1 MRPSRIVMV
10 LCAMLLAGACR
21 RAGPEGPSA
30 STAEAEAQ
38 VRARSRGVAD
48 AEARKD
54 VLAVM
59 PFWAEDAVVHFNGEA
74 ALKGKAA
81 IQKMYA
87 ERLPRLD
94 TFRAASE
101 SIQVAPGGGLA
112 WETGSTAV
120 TLPNASGPP
129 STSKFLIVWRK
140 EADGKW
146 RIAACALTANPKP

>member
-1 MRPSRIVMV
+1 MKFSRATMI
-10 LCAMLLAGACR
+10 LGALLLAGACQR
-21 RAGPEGPSA
+21 S
-30 STAEAEAQ
+30 STAAAEAE
-38 VRARSRGVAD
+38 VREASRGVAD

-54 VLAVM
+54 ALAVM

-81 IQKMYA
+81 IQKMYS

-94 TFRAASE
+94 TFRATSD
-101 SIQVAPGGGLA
+101 SIQVAPGGDLA

-120 TLPNASGPP
+120 TLPNATGPP
-129 STSKFLIVWRK
+129 SSSKFLIVWRK

-146 RIAACALTANPKP
+146 RIAACALTANPKT

>member
-1 MRPSRIVMV
+1 MQVRRTTVI
-10 LCAMLLAGACR
+10 LGAALLAATCR
-21 RAGPEGPSA
+21 RDAPREA
-30 STAEAEAQ
+30 TAAAEAE

-59 PFWAEDAVVHFNGEA
+59 PFWAEDAVVHFHGEA

-81 IQKMYA
+81 IQKMYG

-94 TFRAASE
+94 TFRADSE
-101 SIQVAPGGGLA
+101 SIQVAPGGDLA

-120 TLPNASGPP
+120 TLPGTAGPP

-140 EADGKW
+140 EADGNW
-146 RIAACALTANPKP
+146 RIAACAVTANPKT